1 MGNGYCNYGKVIYK
15 YKIPKGRCRDYYIV
29 VQVDDNVLKFDKYT
43 KYEYYNLNINDDVIV
58 LSAFSKSL
66 LTLLISPDNSCLS
79 IAFK

>member
-58 LSAFSKSL
+58 FSVEGYNNAYVTKL
-66 LTLLISPDNSCLS
+66 LNS
-79 IAFK
+79 